1 MLPNDK
7 MINNLQQI
15 KKIDWTKLLD
25 GTQKTLNII
34 NQAIPIIYQVKPIIE
49 NAKTFINI
57 ANVLNEKD
65 EEEEEEI
72 KKTND
77 NASPIFYL

>member
-65 EEEEEEI
+65 EEEEI

>member
-65 EEEEEEI
+65 EEEEEI

>member
-15 KKIDWTKLLD
+15 KKLDWTKLLD

-34 NQAIPIIYQVKPIIE
+34 NQAIPIIYQIKPIIE

-65 EEEEEEI
+65 EEEI

>member
-34 NQAIPIIYQVKPIIE
+34 NQAIPIIYQIKPIIE

-65 EEEEEEI
+65 EEEEI